1 MDSEIKIKR
10 YESSDKD
17 VWNDFLQK
25 SKKPLFMFNRNYM
38 EYHSDRF
45 EDHSLL
51 FYHKDKLIALLPVSQ
66 DDNEFISHGG
76 LTYGGMVTG
85 ENMGQVMMMECF
97 YALEKYCLENGIKG
111 LWYKAVPGILHRQPA
126 KEDLFALHY
135 LGASIRKMEAST
147 VIRLRDPL
155 KPAKLRKRQVKKAA
169 RAGVIVRMND
179 QQSMYCKFMQL
190 QDRVLR
196 ERHNVH
202 AVHTGEE
209 IYLLHSRFPDN
220 IHLYTSELN
229 GQLVGGTIVFI
240 YENAVHTQYLCVDEL
255 GRNAGA
261 LDAAIYYV
269 IEEYK
274 DKKEWLDFGI
284 STENGGRYL
293 NQGLIQQKE
302 GFGGRT
308 NVYYTWKLTISRDEC

>member
-1 MDSEIKIKR
+1 M
-10 YESSDKD
+10 
-17 VWNDFLQK
+17 
-25 SKKPLFMFNRNYM
+25 LFR
-38 EYHSDRF
+38 S
-45 EDHSLL
+45 
-51 FYHKDKLIALLPVSQ
+51 
-66 DDNEFISHGG
+66 
-76 LTYGGMVTG
+76 
-85 ENMGQVMMMECF
+85 
-97 YALEKYCLENGIKG
+97 
-111 LWYKAVPGILHRQPA
+111 
-126 KEDLFALHY
+126 
-135 LGASIRKMEAST
+135 
-147 VIRLRDPL
+147 
-155 KPAKLRKRQVKKAA
+155 
-169 RAGVIVRMND
+169 
-179 QQSMYCKFMQL
+179 QL